1 MANDQRWHMRIGE
14 VAELTGLPLR
24 SIRHYEDAGLVAPS
38 ACSRGGLH
46 LYTPA
51 DVERL
56 GVVRRMRRLEFT
68 LDEIRELLGIVDR
81 IAVVDDPPGDEELET
96 LRARLEVYRRTVD
109 TRCAVLGA
117 RLREAEDFA
126 ATLRAVADHLDHDRV
141 G

>member
-1 MANDQRWHMRIGE
+1 MADEQRWHMRIGE
-14 VAELTGLPLR
+14 VAERTGLPLR

-38 ACSRGGLH
+38 ARTRGGLN

-56 GVVRRMRRLEFT
+56 RAVRRMRRLDFT
-68 LDEIRELLGIVDR
+68 LDEMRELLRIVDR
-81 IAVVDDPPGDEELET
+81 LAAVDDPPADEELDG
-96 LRARLEVYRRTVD
+96 LRTRLETYRRTVD

-126 ATLRAVADHLDHDRV
+126 ATLRTVADHLERHRV